1 MIELSSVTMQEQGR
15 IEPILSM
22 APEEAKSQPLV
33 MVNVYTRG
41 VLSGISLQPRKRELV
56 CQKDLCL
63 KVDFVEVRRCWLCC
77 SIDWCFDFAWNS
89 WSSSTLPFF
98 RASSG
103 RSRVGYQMRRGSK
116 KLIARTDADIC
127 TPEYMA
133 QSCGW
138 MLWIV
143 MGPRL
148 SRE

>member
-63 KVDFVEVRRCWLCC
+63 KVACGTPGLYGSAQVLIVLLHWL
-77 SIDWCFDFAWNS
+77 
-89 WSSSTLPFF
+89 
-98 RASSG
+98 
-103 RSRVGYQMRRGSK
+103 
-116 KLIARTDADIC
+116 
-127 TPEYMA
+127 
-133 QSCGW
+133 
-138 MLWIV
+138 ML
-143 MGPRL
+143 
-148 SRE
+148 